1 MRARHRT
8 AVWSALVFCFAVLSI
23 AQGQEKDGFW
33 DRYGKA
39 RAAKAKGDA
48 KGYAAGLRSA
58 LELAPEGSP
67 SHPGTLY
74 QLAQADAMK
83 GDPAAALAD
92 LTRLFEEKEEPGLLF
107 YADTDPV
114 FAATRA
120 LPGYRALL
128 ARTDEIQVTAK
139 PVHGNVWAV
148 EGAGCTL
155 AASVG
160 PDGILLVDTGYAP
173 LVPKVRAALAK
184 AAPGARVRFVVN
196 SHVHEDH
203 TAGNASFSGSPDAA
217 TVIAHPKVRLELAAP
232 HEFLDQ
238 TLRARPNAGLPAVT
252 VDEPVSLHLNGE
264 EVRLLP
270 LLAHTDGD
278 LVVIFTRA
286 GVVHMGD
293 DYAPNDGEPYLF
305 PGDDPAGYLRDLTAL
320 EKELPEKGFVMSGHA
335 PPVPLDDLKK
345 RIRTTRKALELVRS
359 VITAGLPS
367 DEVLRRAAEAG
378 LPSPAWIRVFDE
390 KMRAVKEPH

>member
-1 MRARHRT
+1 
-8 AVWSALVFCFAVLSI
+8 LVFCFAFHSI
-23 AQGQEKDGFW
+23 VQGQERESFW

-39 RAAKAKGDA
+39 RAARAKGDA

-58 LELAPEGSP
+58 LELAPKGSP
-67 SHPGTLY
+67 SRPGTLY

-92 LTRLFEEKEEPGLLF
+92 LTRVFEEQEEPGLLF

-139 PVHGNVWAV
+139 PVHGTVWAV

-173 LVPKVRAALAK
+173 LAPKVRAALAK
-184 AAPGARVRFVVN
+184 AAPGGRVRFVVN

-203 TAGNASFSGSPDAA
+203 TAGNALFSGPPDAA

-238 TLRARPNAGLPAVT
+238 TLRTRPTAGLPAVT

-305 PGDDPAGYLRDLTAL
+305 PGDDPAGYLRTLVVL
-320 EKELPEKGFVMSGHA
+320 ENELPEKGFVMSGHA
-335 PPVPLDDLKK
+335 SPVPLDDLKK
-345 RIRTTRKALELVRS
+345 RIRITRKALELVRS
-359 VITAGLPS
+359 VITAGLPT

-378 LPSPAWIRVFDE
+378 LPSPGWIKLFDE
-390 KMRAVKEPH
+390 KMRAVKETH